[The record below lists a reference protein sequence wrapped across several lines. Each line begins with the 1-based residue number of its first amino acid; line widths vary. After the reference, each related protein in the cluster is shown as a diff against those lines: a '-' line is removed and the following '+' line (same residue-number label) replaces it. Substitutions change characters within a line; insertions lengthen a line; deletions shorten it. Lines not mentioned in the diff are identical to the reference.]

1 MVRQA
6 HLSQPVRVQD
16 RSAEQTEMLETSA
29 MALMAECRDALELE
43 WQSGLCA
50 WPDRLTCL
58 SLSACRIAVQSR
70 LKCLRRVRLLWQNDG
85 VPWSWSGS
93 QGCAC
98 GQAGS
103 LVSALEHGAHAL
115 ERWSPRADRNA

>member
-1 MVRQA
+1 
-6 HLSQPVRVQD
+6 
-16 RSAEQTEMLETSA
+16 MLETSA
-29 MALMAECRDALELE
+29 LALLTESWSAVGLQ
-43 WQSGLCA
+43 WQANHQSSPG
-50 WPDRLTCL
+50 RLTCL
-58 SLSACRIAVQSR
+58 SLEAVRACRSALGR
-70 LKCLRRVRLLWQNDG
+70 PNFLRRVRWLWQNDG

-115 ERWSPRADRNA
+115 GRWSPRADRNA